1 MREASM
7 SEDSEQSAHE
17 DKAESF
23 SLSGW
28 WSVVDMCD
36 WFPHAKKPKRC
47 GRCCV
52 SSITKEMNDLS
63 EPLQDCCTVALHLK
77 FKPHD
82 VGS

>member
-1 MREASM
+1 MREACM

-23 SLSGW
+23 SLSG
-28 WSVVDMCD
+28 VTGFRMQ
-36 WFPHAKKPKRC
+36 KNPKRC
-47 GRCCV
+47 ERCCV
-52 SSITKEMNDLS
+52 SSFTKEMNDLS
-63 EPLQDCCTVALHLK
+63 EPLQDCSTVALHLK